1 MNKYKNLEEQQSYIC
16 YCIWMC
22 DGDVFWKKHEKEKL
36 EELLANNSMKIMEER
51 YKDSGYYRR

>member
-22 DGDVFWKKHEKEKL
+22 DVLFGKKHEKEKL

-51 YKDSGYYRR
+51 YKDKGYYRR